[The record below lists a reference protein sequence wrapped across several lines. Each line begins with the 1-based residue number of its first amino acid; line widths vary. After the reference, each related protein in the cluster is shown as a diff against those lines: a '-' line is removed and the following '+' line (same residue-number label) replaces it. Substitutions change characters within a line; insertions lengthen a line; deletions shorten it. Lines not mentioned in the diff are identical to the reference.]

1 MSRLSLLA
9 NSYRTSSAMAT
20 GPHGNTNEGMRNMV
34 NQTSRL
40 RNGHLT
46 ADCRGTGAGRHL
58 GFGPNKTSI
67 SSGCGTSPVL
77 VPAEKSGR
85 QVCQSR

>member
-1 MSRLSLLA
+1 MKRLILLA
-9 NSYRTSSAMAT
+9 TFLRGVSATATSRHGSTKGRTHNSA
-20 GPHGNTNEGMRNMV
+20 
-34 NQTSRL
+34 NQTNRV